1 MVNSRNKGSQ
11 YERSICQLF
20 NLELGSQFNF
30 KRDLEQYRSADHGDI
45 ITDDPT
51 WPFVVELKRYASG
64 PASGQTAWWRQAVNA
79 ATAADKLPVLIY
91 KYDRA
96 DPVCV
101 IQKKTIA
108 RALGLL
114 AKRPGDRL
122 FLDHRDGISPVVFI
136 DQDGQFLGGLS
147 LIHI

>member
-1 MVNSRNKGSQ
+1 MVNSRNKGSA

-45 ITDDPT
+45 ISSDPT
-51 WPFVVELKRYASG
+51 WPFVVELKRYQSG
-64 PASGQTAWWRQAVNA
+64 PAGGQIVWWTQAVNA

-96 DPVCV
+96 DPIAV

-108 RALGLL
+108 RSLG
-114 AKRPGDRL
+114 AESKSIVRYWCEVPE
-122 FLDHRDGISPVVFI
+122 FLTIAREVMAHDAA
-136 DQDGQFLGGLS
+136 
-147 LIHI
+147 